1 MKAERDAWRREFAG
15 VDPARLAFLD
25 ESGATTDM
33 TRRYGRAPRG
43 ERVEAAVPH
52 GRYKSVTLTAAV
64 RLDGVGACLAFDG
77 ATNAACF
84 GEYVERVLV
93 PTLRRGDIVVMDNL
107 AGHKSESVA
116 EMIRAAGAEVRCLPA
131 YSPDLNPI
139 EKMFSK
145 LKESLR
151 SAAARTVDAVY
162 EAMGIGLRAV
172 TTQDIAGWF
181 ESCGYRYEQA

>member
-1 MKAERDAWRREFAG
+1 M
-15 VDPARLAFLD
+15 
-25 ESGATTDM
+25 
-33 TRRYGRAPRG
+33 RG
-43 ERVEAAVPH
+43 E
-52 GRYKSVTLTAAV
+52 

-93 PTLRRGDIVVMDNL
+93 PTPRRGDIVVMDDL
-107 AGHKSESVA
+107 ACHKSESVA

-131 YSPDLNPI
+131 SSPDLNPI
-139 EKMFSK
+139 EEMFSK

-172 TTQDIAGWF
+172 TTQEIAGWF
-181 ESCGYRYEQA
+181 ESRGYRYEQA

>member
-1 MKAERDAWRREFAG
+1 
-15 VDPARLAFLD
+15 
-25 ESGATTDM
+25 M

-43 ERVEAAVPH
+43 RRVDAAVPH
-52 GRYKSVTLTAAV
+52 GFYKSVTLTAAV

-84 GEYVERVLV
+84 GEYVDRALA

-107 AGHKSESVA
+107 ACHKSEPVA
-116 EMIRAAGAEVRCLPA
+116 ATIRAAGAEVRCLPA

-139 EKMFSK
+139 EKMFSE

-151 SAAARTVDAVY
+151 SAEARTVEAVY
-162 EAMGIGLRAV
+162 EAMGEGLRTV
-172 TTQDIAGWF
+172 TRQDIAGWF
-181 ESCGYRYEQA
+181 ESSGYRYEQA